1 MVIELALTTLARCS
15 VKSPEAW
22 SVLSVN
28 ILIACRELLA
38 AIYRWATMLWAPSS
52 ITRSPASRA
61 PGIAP
66 MTVLLTTL
74 WRYLWPVYATCS
86 LKKTHGKVELERGGC
101 LLVYVSSSINLY
113 FTLFILFPCAR
124 TDNDLFTFVAFSI
137 HVLPVLRNSV
147 LGQEQGYK

>member
-52 ITRSPASRA
+52 ITRNPASRA

-74 WRYLWPVYATCS
+74 WRYLWPVYSTCS
-86 LKKTHGKVELERGGC
+86 LKKTHGNVELERGGC

-124 TDNDLFTFVAFSI
+124 TDKIFSLLWRFPYMYCPYCVI
-137 HVLPVLRNSV
+137 
-147 LGQEQGYK
+147 QF